1 MDTIALKNRANQFMT
16 IVQNIEIENAS
27 AISSR
32 KRLEDAIN
40 NLIENN
46 KENKEALDIAQNAIA
61 VLKQL
66 SDDVVGQAY
75 GFLQENLNTALKRMF
90 KNTIRKIE
98 LKESLLRGQYMQLEL
113 ILHVGDN
120 KIRSLKTDS
129 GHGIA
134 QIVSLLCIL
143 SLIVITNGRRLLVI
157 DEVISGLSV
166 NNRRIVNDILWAF
179 TEIGFQFIINEHGF
193 VPEGSHVYHLEMN
206 GDVSGVKQHY
216 IAKSGV
222 YLQGTGNE
230 HYSYSQNIT
239 DTEEINQDD
248 TSYDADE
255 ALQMTGGTDEIER
268 DTSSNDTESK
278 PMVIPNNSVISI

>member
-1 MDTIALKNRANQFMT
+1 MDTLALKNRANQFMT
-16 IVQNIEIENAS
+16 VVQNIEIENAS
-27 AISSR
+27 AIRSR
-32 KRLEDAIN
+32 QRLEETIN
-40 NLIENN
+40 QLVDNN
-46 KENKEALDIAQNAIA
+46 KENKEALEIAQNAIA

-98 LKESLLRGQYMQLEL
+98 IKESLLRGQYMQLEL

-120 KIRSLKTDS
+120 KVRSLKTDS

-143 SLIVITNGRRLLVI
+143 SLIVITNGRRILVI

-179 TEIGFQFIINEHGF
+179 TEIGFQFIVNEHGF
-193 VPEGSHVYHLEMN
+193 IPEGSHVYHLEMN

-216 IAKSGV
+216 IAKKGV
-222 YLQGTGNE
+222 YLQGEGNE
-230 HYSYSQNIT
+230 HYTYSQSSSDAESDVT
-239 DTEEINQDD
+239 TD
-248 TSYDADE
+248 TSYDESE
-255 ALQMTGGTDEIER
+255 ALKLSGAQEETKEEA
-268 DTSSNDTESK
+268 NDAVQPK
-278 PMVIPNNSVISI
+278 PMVVPNNTIISI

>member
-1 MDTIALKNRANQFMT
+1 MDTTALKLRANQFMQ
-16 IVQNIEIENAS
+16 IVHNIEIENSS
-27 AISSR
+27 AITSR
-32 KRLEDAIN
+32 KRLEDTIIQ
-40 NLIENN
+40 LVENN
-46 KENKEALDIAQNAIA
+46 KENKEALEIAQNAIA

-120 KIRSLKTDS
+120 KVRSLKTDS

-143 SLIVITNGRRLLVI
+143 SLIVITNGRRILVI

-179 TEIGFQFIINEHGF
+179 TEIGFQFIVNEHGF
-193 VPEGSHVYHLEMN
+193 IPEGSHVYHLEMN
-206 GDVSGVKQHY
+206 GDVSGIKQHY
-216 IAKSGV
+216 IAEKGV
-222 YLQGTGNE
+222 YLQGGGNE
-230 HYSYSQNIT
+230 HYTYSQIKANA
-239 DTEEINQDD
+239 NDD
-248 TSYDADE
+248 TSYDEGE
-255 ALQMTGGTDEIER
+255 ALQMSGDDTADTD
-268 DTSSNDTESK
+268 DTAEAAAVLEQK
-278 PMVIPNNSVISI
+278 PMVLPNNSIISI

>member
-1 MDTIALKNRANQFMT
+1 MDTAALKNRANQFMT

-27 AISSR
+27 AITSR
-32 KRLEDAIN
+32 QRLEATIN
-40 NLIENN
+40 QLVENN
-46 KENKEALDIAQNAIA
+46 KENKEALEIAQNAIA

-98 LKESLLRGQYMQLEL
+98 IKESLLRGQYMQLEL

-179 TEIGFQFIINEHGF
+179 TEIGFQFIVNEHGF
-193 VPEGSHVYHLEMN
+193 IPEGSHVYHLEMN

-216 IAKSGV
+216 IAKNGV
-222 YLQGTGNE
+222 YLQGSGSE
-230 HYSYSQNIT
+230 HYTYSQLT
-239 DTEEINQDD
+239 TESSDD
-248 TSYDADE
+248 TSYDEKE
-255 ALQMTGGTDEIER
+255 ALQMSGEHG
-268 DTSSNDTESK
+268 NESVEYVEK
-278 PMVIPNNSVISI
+278 TPMVVPSNSIISI

>member
-1 MDTIALKNRANQFMT
+1 MDTLALKNRANQFMT
-16 IVQNIEIENAS
+16 VVQNIEIENAS
-27 AISSR
+27 AIRSR
-32 KRLEDAIN
+32 QRLEETISQLVA
-40 NLIENN
+40 NN
-46 KENKEALDIAQNAIA
+46 KENKEALEIAQNAIA

-98 LKESLLRGQYMQLEL
+98 IKESLLRGQYMQLEL
-113 ILHVGDN
+113 ILHVGNN
-120 KIRSLKTDS
+120 KVRSLKTDS

-179 TEIGFQFIINEHGF
+179 TEIGFQFIVNEHGF
-193 VPEGSHVYHLEMN
+193 IPEGSHVYHLEMN

-222 YLQGTGNE
+222 YLQGGGNE
-230 HYSYSQNIT
+230 HYTYSQNSS
-239 DTEEINQDD
+239 DTESDTMTD
-248 TSYDADE
+248 TSYDESE
-255 ALQMTGGTDEIER
+255 ALKMSGAQEET
-268 DTSSNDTESK
+268 TEAVQPEPPK
-278 PMVIPNNSVISI
+278 PMVVPNNTIISI

>member
-1 MDTIALKNRANQFMT
+1 MDTLALKNRANQFMT

-27 AISSR
+27 AITSR
-32 KRLEDAIN
+32 QRLEATIN
-40 NLIENN
+40 QLIENN
-46 KENKEALDIAQNAIA
+46 KENKEALEIAQNAIA

-98 LKESLLRGQYMQLEL
+98 IKESLLRGQYMQLEL

-179 TEIGFQFIINEHGF
+179 TEIGFQFIVNEHGF
-193 VPEGSHVYHLEMN
+193 IPEGSHVYHLEMN

-216 IAKSGV
+216 IAKKGV
-222 YLQGTGNE
+222 YLQGEGNE
-230 HYSYSQNIT
+230 HYTYSQVT
-239 DTEEINQDD
+239 DETTED
-248 TSYDADE
+248 TSYDEKE
-255 ALQMTGGTDEIER
+255 ALQMSGEHEGETVETLEH
-268 DTSSNDTESK
+268 K
-278 PMVIPNNSVISI
+278 PMVVPNNSIISI

>member
-1 MDTIALKNRANQFMT
+1 MDTTALKLRANQFMQ
-16 IVQNIEIENAS
+16 IVHNIEIENAS
-27 AISSR
+27 AITSKQR
-32 KRLEDAIN
+32 
-40 NLIENN
+40 IENTIAQLVEDN
-46 KENKEALDIAQNAIA
+46 KGNKEALEIAQNAIA

-98 LKESLLRGQYMQLEL
+98 IKESLLRGQYMQLEL

-143 SLIVITNGRRLLVI
+143 SLIVITNGRRILVI

-179 TEIGFQFIINEHGF
+179 TEIGFQFIVNEHGF
-193 VPEGSHVYHLEMN
+193 IPEGSHVYHLEMN

-216 IAKSGV
+216 IAEKGV
-222 YLQGTGNE
+222 YLQGAGNE
-230 HYSYSQNIT
+230 HYTYSQVKS
-239 DTEEINQDD
+239 DSSDG
-248 TSYDADE
+248 TSYDEAE
-255 ALQMTGGTDEIER
+255 ALRMSGEQSSEVAGDSNTTAIDEP
-268 DTSSNDTESK
+268 T
-278 PMVIPNNSVISI
+278 PIPNNSIISI